1 MIVRSYYAQSLT
13 AMYILFP
20 IQGAYPL
27 HNRTFFSLTSKEKE
41 VNKKKENK
49 KTLQNDLEKNR
60 YGLIPQ
66 LN

>member
-1 MIVRSYYAQSLT
+1 
-13 AMYILFP
+13 MYILFP